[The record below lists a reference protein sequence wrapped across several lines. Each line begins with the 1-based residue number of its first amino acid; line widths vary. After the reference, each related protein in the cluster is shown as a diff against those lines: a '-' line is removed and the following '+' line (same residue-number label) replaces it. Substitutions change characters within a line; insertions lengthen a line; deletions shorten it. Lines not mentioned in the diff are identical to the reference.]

1 MDKIKI
7 EAAEIHKN
15 SIVIDS
21 LFPTFMRPVGYS
33 DSMYNRADEMLNE
46 GHNLKSISS
55 EMAEIFEREL
65 YIHGSPFWDWWLKS
79 GVNAI
84 VTTVG
89 GLESMAPS
97 EAYASTVQQIAGW
110 TKRFD
115 SLKKL
120 LKVTC
125 GDDLQEAFNSSRY
138 GVVLGMQNAI
148 CLDSDLSKL
157 DTLYNLGIRVIQL
170 TYNLRNMLG
179 DGCIE
184 RTDAGLSE
192 FGIKVVNRMNSLGIL
207 IDLSHCGRQTTI
219 DAIEASNAPVAF
231 THASCQ
237 AVYPHARGKSDEEMR
252 ILAENDGYMGILIL
266 PDFITAGNPSGQ
278 TLVDHIKHAVDI
290 LGVDRVGIGT
300 DYGTGADTPAMQ
312 LLKRKERENEISL
325 YGRSWDGWEAHHW
338 HKEMPIMEDY
348 RDWRDFPNLTMALLK
363 NGFSEIDTKKIIGQN
378 FLRVFQNAVGNVV

>member
-15 SIVIDS
+15 NIVIDS

-33 DSMYNRADEMLNE
+33 DSMNNRADEMLNE
-46 GHNLKSISS
+46 GHNLKSISA

-157 DTLYNLGIRVIQL
+157 DTLYNL
-170 TYNLRNMLG
+170 
-179 DGCIE
+179 
-184 RTDAGLSE
+184 
-192 FGIKVVNRMNSLGIL
+192 SLI
-207 IDLSHCGRQTTI
+207 
-219 DAIEASNAPVAF
+219 
-231 THASCQ
+231 
-237 AVYPHARGKSDEEMR
+237 
-252 ILAENDGYMGILIL
+252 
-266 PDFITAGNPSGQ
+266 
-278 TLVDHIKHAVDI
+278 HI
-290 LGVDRVGIGT
+290 
-300 DYGTGADTPAMQ
+300 
-312 LLKRKERENEISL
+312 
-325 YGRSWDGWEAHHW
+325 
-338 HKEMPIMEDY
+338 
-348 RDWRDFPNLTMALLK
+348 
-363 NGFSEIDTKKIIGQN
+363 
-378 FLRVFQNAVGNVV
+378 